1 MRTQRSVR
9 DVLGHPLGV
18 GVLADRA
25 LLAVNDYRQTSRVK
39 DEDREVLTLLREYLE
54 ASRQGANAFRTGSLG
69 AASTD
74 ALFASEQVDRALPIE
89 GEASDETVDGM
100 LESVR
105 RMEQSLPVSGQ
116 ELDRLHAFLDQLA
129 EDMLYEESRILRSS
143 QSPSW
148 RDR

>member
-54 ASRQGANAFRTGSLG
+54 ASRQGANAFRT
-69 AASTD
+69 
-74 ALFASEQVDRALPIE
+74 
-89 GEASDETVDGM
+89 
-100 LESVR
+100 
-105 RMEQSLPVSGQ
+105 
-116 ELDRLHAFLDQLA
+116 
-129 EDMLYEESRILRSS
+129 
-143 QSPSW
+143 
-148 RDR
+148 